1 MAELAAL
8 KLEGIAQFDTGA
20 VQVLYVACRQD
31 KPVDI
36 GGGPQQRICRGQRAL
51 RVQAPPLLRN
61 LSRDG

>member
-8 KLEGIAQFDTGA
+8 KLEGIDQFDTGA

-36 GGGPQQRICRGQRAL
+36 GGDAPAGRGGA
-51 RVQAPPLLRN
+51 
-61 LSRDG
+61 